1 MTDGA
6 PKPKTPA
13 RSMATGC
20 LIAAA
25 LAAVVAAAAGF
36 ALWKVSKGMDEIA
49 ASGAAWLRQQPGM
62 ERAFG
67 ELQKVERLP
76 LRFSVQLHND
86 QGDAWFEYAVTG
98 SKASGQARVSMVR
111 RQGEWKSTGARLT
124 IDGRESTIGIVP

>member
-20 LIAAA
+20 LIAVAIA
-25 LAAVVAAAAGF
+25 VVVAALAGF

-49 ASGAAWLRQQPGM
+49 AGGAAWLRQAPGV
-62 ERAFG
+62 ENEFG

-76 LRFSVQLHND
+76 MRFSVQIVND
-86 QGDAWFEYAVTG
+86 QGDAWFEYSITG
-98 SKASGQARVSMVR
+98 TKASGQARVSMVR
-111 RQGEWKSTGARLT
+111 RQGEWRSTGARLT
-124 IDGRESTIGIVP
+124 VAGRETTIGIVP